1 MSTVIEIEKAIESL
15 PAAEFWQLVDWM
27 QRKREES
34 EDAADIAAA
43 EAALAEGG
51 EPVSW
56 EEVQRQCGLL
66 P

>member
-1 MSTVIEIEKAIESL
+1 MSTVLEIEKAIESL
-15 PAAEFWQLVDWM
+15 PAREFWQLVDWLE
-27 QRKREES
+27 QKRAES

-51 EPVSW
+51 DPIPW
-56 EEVQRQCGLL
+56 EEVQQKCGLL